1 MKVLIS
7 DFDGT
12 LYINENDVKNNA
24 KKIGDFRKGGN
35 IFIIS
40 TARNYSTIKKSCL
53 KYNIDVDYF
62 FCDIG
67 ATILDN
73 DGKVLYSEYI
83 KEFERKKIEEILEK
97 YSEEIVIDRYGTNG
111 RQAKGEKGIVE
122 YKIKGNI
129 NDLSKLKQ
137 IIDKEIKDVRT
148 QVTEDSRFIIHTST
162 KEKVIETFIK
172 NTNIEK
178 SSIYT
183 VGDELDDLE
192 MLKKYNGYRMEHC
205 NELVGDTI
213 SNKVASVS
221 ELIDSIIYR

>member
-12 LYINENDVKNNA
+12 LYINEDDVKNNA
-24 KKIGDFRKGGN
+24 KKIEDFRKGGN

-40 TARNYSTIKKSCL
+40 TARNYSAIKKACL

-97 YSEEIVIDRYGTNG
+97 YSKEMVIDRYGTND

-178 SSIYT
+178 GSIYT

-221 ELIDSIIYR
+221 ELIDSII

>member
-12 LYINENDVKNNA
+12 LYINEDDVQKNA
-24 KKIGDFRKGGN
+24 KKIEDFRRGGN

-40 TARNYSTIKKSCL
+40 TARNYSAIKKACL
-53 KYNIDVDYF
+53 KHNIDVDYF

-73 DGKVLYSEYI
+73 DGKVLHSEYI
-83 KEFERKKIEEILEK
+83 KEFQREKIEDILER
-97 YSEEIVIDRYGTNG
+97 YSEKLVIDRYGTNDK
-111 RQAKGEKGIVE
+111 QAKGEKGIVE

-129 NDLSKLKQ
+129 KDLSKLKQ

-162 KEKVIETFIK
+162 KEKIIETFIK
-172 NTNIEK
+172 ENNIEK
-178 SSIYT
+178 SLIYT

-205 NELVGDTI
+205 NEIVKENI
-213 SNKVASVS
+213 HNKVESVS
-221 ELIDSIIYR
+221 NLINSIT

>member
-12 LYINENDVKNNA
+12 LYINEDDVQKNA
-24 KKIGDFRKGGN
+24 KKIEDFRKSGN

-40 TARNYSTIKKSCL
+40 TARNYSAIKKACL

-67 ATILDN
+67 ATILN
-73 DGKVLYSEYI
+73 NEGKVLHSEYI
-83 KEFERKKIEEILEK
+83 KEFQREKIEEILER
-97 YSEEIVIDRYGTNG
+97 YSGEIVIDRYGTND

-129 NDLSKLKQ
+129 TDLSKLKQ
-137 IIDKEIKDVRT
+137 IIDIEIKDVRT

-162 KEKVIETFIK
+162 KEKIIETFIK

-178 SSIYT
+178 CSIYT

-192 MLKKYNGYRMEHC
+192 MLKEYNGYRMEYC
-205 NELVGDTI
+205 NEIVKDTI

-221 ELIDSIIYR
+221 ELIDNII